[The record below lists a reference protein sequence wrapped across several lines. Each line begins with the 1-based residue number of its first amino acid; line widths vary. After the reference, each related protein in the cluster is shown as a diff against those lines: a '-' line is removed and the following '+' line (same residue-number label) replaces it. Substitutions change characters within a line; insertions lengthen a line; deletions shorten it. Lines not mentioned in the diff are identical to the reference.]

1 MNNSSYILRY
11 MRQEDIPQV
20 LEIDKLSFPLP
31 WSARSYNFEISDNK
45 ASHMI
50 VVETAPQSSTVK
62 GLRSVFQR
70 LSGQTT
76 QPIIAGYGGFWLIE
90 GEAHV
95 STIAVH
101 PAYRGQGLGEVL
113 LSGMLGRSI
122 DLDAEYSVL
131 EVRVSNE
138 NAINLYKKYEY
149 EVVGRRKHYYRDN
162 NEDAYLMNVAPLDE
176 AYQTR
181 FIERMQKL
189 HTRVPFANELGQ
201 DARR

>member
-1 MNNSSYILRY
+1 MNNRYVLRY
-11 MRQEDIPQV
+11 MRPEDIQQV

-31 WSARSYNFEISDNK
+31 WSARSYTFEISENK

-50 VVETAPQSSTVK
+50 VVETAPQSSTAK
-62 GLRSVFQR
+62 GLRGVFQR
-70 LSGQTT
+70 LSGQTA
-76 QPIIAGYGGFWLIE
+76 PPVIAGYGGFWLIE

-101 PAYRGQGLGEVL
+101 PPYRGQGLGEVL

-149 EVVGRRKHYYRDN
+149 EVVGRRKNYYRDN
-162 NEDAYLMNVAPLDE
+162 NEDAYLMNVAPLDD
-176 AYQTR
+176 AYKVR
-181 FIERMQKL
+181 FIERLKQL
-189 HTRVPFANELGQ
+189 HNRVPYTDVLGQ

>member
-1 MNNSSYILRY
+1 VNNNYILRY
-11 MRQEDIPQV
+11 MRPEDIQQV

-31 WSARSYNFEISDNK
+31 WSARSYTFEISENK

-50 VVETAPQSSTVK
+50 VVETAPQASMAK
-62 GLRSVFQR
+62 GLRGVFQR

-76 QPIIAGYGGFWLIE
+76 APVIVGYGGLWLIE

-131 EVRVSNE
+131 EVRVSNAH
-138 NAINLYKKYEY
+138 AINLYKKYEY
-149 EVVGRRKHYYRDN
+149 EVVGQRPKYYRDN
-162 NEDAYLMNVAPLDE
+162 NEDAYLMHVAPLDN
-176 AYQTR
+176 AYKAR
-181 FIERMQKL
+181 FIERLKKL
-189 HTRVPFANELGQ
+189 HNRVPFTDVLGQ